1 MSQPIPVPSGSVSCD
16 IVILIPSC
24 KREGQ
29 RWGREEEEE
38 VENIVYGKKWRERV
52 RDRGREER
60 RGGERRGEEGRG
72 GERRGEEGR
81 GGEREGKREGK
92 EGDKGRKRKQMS

>member
-38 VENIVYGKKWRERV
+38 VENIEYGKKWRERV

-60 RGGERRGEEGRG
+60 KG

-81 GGEREGKREGK
+81 GGEREGKRKGKK